1 MTDVDEEY
9 LGLPVSVKAAPADGI
24 GLVDWTLSGLLT
36 AAVAGLMMFWS
47 FPGIYP
53 DAWNDIAIA
62 AGIRPAT
69 AVAPGIWHLIA
80 TGLFRGIGLSA
91 GVTVLKIA
99 GPAFNGVCAGMAYLL
114 LREML
119 ALTSRLRLQYSP
131 QRFLIAR
138 LSSFLGAL
146 FFACS
151 DPVWRAGQ
159 LFAPVTLMLFLS
171 VLGVLLFFAFLR
183 CSRLSVAYGSM
194 LVLGILSAETP
205 MGVILVVFC
214 LGVYFLAARHVLSL
228 DMPLMN
234 PFVGQISK
242 WHMTFLFVLGFFA
255 AVALNCFSFNMHGG
269 VAGGSLPGT
278 YALRMWSLMLS
289 AASPLGWIIAI
300 GIVLLPCGV
309 SASLLPRAVDEE
321 QFLPYHIGALFLATA
336 LLTFAQL
343 ASFDPL
349 WMWTWSSEFT
359 LFSSN
364 YLLCLLM
371 LLAAATVTFG
381 LVVLGVDTFC
391 RNHRR
396 LAIQMFAEIQIDDD
410 EKQMLA
416 SKRFLSTLRRTGLFV
431 LPLVLAAGVVPG
443 RMLTAA
449 RQMSAIVDDYV
460 NEVCEECGDVRW
472 VFTDGVFDTAIEV
485 VSAMRGH
492 GVNALSFMDGN
503 SPREVGL
510 RMRGGVDAEDA
521 LAMRCGAATV
531 LRTWVKDKPER
542 LAASALQLG
551 LDAWK
556 REGKTPPPCSGVL
569 CRPSGMDEA
578 ARSRGIEAAKSLA
591 QRILD
596 VYRHGG
602 RTSAA
607 GTTIN
612 RLFIFAQWRLARMM
626 RLRAEHADASGKP
639 EEAQAEIKMADELDS
654 HNSAVRNIRD
664 NMERMRQLTMS
675 KMTPREG
682 LQLALVRADFAL
694 ARKYAE
700 PVLEADPSDANA
712 NFGMGMSY
720 YAEQQWSQAEVY
732 LRRCLLR
739 NPKEPAVY
747 NNLAVVQLMTG
758 RYEAALGNARK
769 ALALSPGSAEIE
781 DTIQQIEKARALA
794 GKGDGRGKDETN
806 KDGTKK

>member
-24 GLVDWTLSGLLT
+24 GLVDWALAVVL
-36 AAVAGLMMFWS
+36 AVAVAGLMMVWP

-53 DAWNDIAIA
+53 DVWNDIAVA
-62 AGIRPAT
+62 AGIRPAET
-69 AVAPGIWHLIA
+69 VVPGVWYLIA
-80 TGLFRGIGLSA
+80 TALFRVSGLPS
-91 GVTVLKIA
+91 GVAILKIA
-99 GPAFNGVCAGMAYLL
+99 GPLLNGTCAGIAYLL
-114 LREML
+114 LREIL

-131 QRFLIAR
+131 QRFMIAR

-159 LFAPVTLMLFLS
+159 LFSPVSLLMFLS
-171 VLGVLLFFAFLR
+171 VFGVFLFFAFLR

-194 LVLGILSAETP
+194 LVLGVLSAETP
-205 MGVILVVFC
+205 MGIILVAFC

-242 WHMTFLFVLGFFA
+242 WHMTFLFVAGFLA
-255 AVALNCFSFNMHGG
+255 TVALNCFSFKMHGG
-269 VAGGSLPGT
+269 VVGGSLPGL
-278 YALRMWSLMLS
+278 YALRAWELVLS

-300 GIVLLPCGV
+300 GMVLLPCGV
-309 SASLLPRAVDEE
+309 SAGLLPRAVDEE

-336 LLTFAQL
+336 LLTYAQL
-343 ASFDPL
+343 ASLDPL
-349 WMWTWSSEFT
+349 WMWTWSSEFS
-359 LFSSN
+359 LFSSG
-364 YLLCLLM
+364 YLLCVLM
-371 LLAAATVTFG
+371 LAAAATVTFG

-396 LAIQMFAEIQIDDD
+396 LAIQMFAEIQMD
-410 EKQMLA
+410 EDEGQMLA
-416 SKRFLSTLRRTGLFV
+416 SKRFLATLRRTGLFV
-431 LPLVLAAGVVPG
+431 LPLVLAAGVIPG
-443 RMLTAA
+443 RKLSTA
-449 RQMSAIVDDYV
+449 RQMAAILDDYV
-460 NEVCEECGDVRW
+460 NETCDECGDARW

-485 VSAMRGH
+485 VSAIRGH

-531 LRTWVKDKPER
+531 LRTWVKDKPDR
-542 LAASALQLG
+542 LASSALQLG

-569 CRPSGMDEA
+569 CRPAGMDDA
-578 ARSRGIEAAKSLA
+578 ARSRGVEAAKALA
-591 QRILD
+591 RRVLD

-602 RTSAA
+602 RMSSAGA
-607 GTTIN
+607 AIN
-612 RLFIFAQWRLARMM
+612 RLFLFAQWRLARMA

-639 EEAQAEIKMADELDS
+639 EEAQGEIKLADELDK
-654 HNSAVRNIRD
+654 HNAAVRDIRD

-720 YAEQQWSQAEVY
+720 YAQKQWSQAEMF

-769 ALALSPGSAEIE
+769 ALALLPGSAEIE
-781 DTIQQIEKARALA
+781 DTIKQIEKARALA
-794 GKGDGRGKDETN
+794 EKDDGRGKDETN
-806 KDGTKK
+806 KYGTKK